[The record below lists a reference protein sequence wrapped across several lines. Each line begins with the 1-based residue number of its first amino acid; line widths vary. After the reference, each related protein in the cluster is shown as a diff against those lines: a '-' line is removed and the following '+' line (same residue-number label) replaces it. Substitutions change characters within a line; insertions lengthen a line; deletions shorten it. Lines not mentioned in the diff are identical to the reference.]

1 MPSARISGTVT
12 CDELAGG
19 ALSVAAY
26 PERMAD
32 QDAAATAVLPDGP
45 GPFTLEVPAGTWWI
59 QALLE
64 QSAAAGPRA
73 MTAWSHDPVT
83 VGDGERVEDVAIVM
97 EVPEQVR

>member
-19 ALSVAAY
+19 AVSVAAY
-26 PERMAD
+26 PQRVAESD
-32 QDAAATAVLPDGP
+32 PAATALLPDGA
-45 GPFTLEVPAGTWWI
+45 GPFSIEVPPGTWWL
-59 QALLE
+59 QARLE
-64 QSAAAGPRA
+64 QSAAAGPSS
-73 MTAWSHDPVT
+73 MTAWSREPVT